1 METMVTKRAL
11 KIPTSPLRASRVM
24 VQLSPEARVLFDC
37 MTAAS
42 GQLKLFLIAELV
54 DAALPAVANA
64 LEAIEHAKAGRVEEA
79 SRLMSRF
86 AHEATSDLAQQQLQL
101 EQLVDARTI
110 AGKRA
115 KRRGS
120 SGRATP

>member
-1 METMVTKRAL
+1 METMATNPASKIHARA
-11 KIPTSPLRASRVM
+11 PRVM
-24 VQLSPEARVLFDC
+24 VQLSPEARVLLDR
-37 MTAAS
+37 MTAAT
-42 GQLKLFLIAELV
+42 GQPKSSLISELV
-54 DAALPAVANA
+54 DAGLPAVANA

-86 AHEATSDLAQQQLQL
+86 AHEATAQLAQQQLQL
-101 EQLVDARTI
+101 EQVVDARTI

>member
-1 METMVTKRAL
+1 MEIMVTKRAL
-11 KIPTSPLRASRVM
+11 KIPTSPSRAPRVM
-24 VQLSPEARVLFDC
+24 VQLSSEARVLFDC

-42 GQLKLFLIAELV
+42 GQLKSSLIVELV

-64 LEAIEHAKAGRVEEA
+64 LEAIEHAKVGWVEEA

-86 AHEATSDLAQQQLQL
+86 AHEATSDFAQQQLQL

>member
-11 KIPTSPLRASRVM
+11 KISTSPSRVFRVM
-24 VQLSPEARVLFDC
+24 VQLSSEARVLLDC

-42 GQLKLFLIAELV
+42 GQSKLFLIAELV
-54 DAALPAVANA
+54 DAALPAVANV

-79 SRLMSRF
+79 SRFMSRF
-86 AHEATSDLAQQQLQL
+86 AYEVISDLAQQQLQL

-120 SGRATP
+120 SGRVTL

>member
-1 METMVTKRAL
+1 MDT
-11 KIPTSPLRASRVM
+11 
-24 VQLSPEARVLFDC
+24 
-37 MTAAS
+37 
-42 GQLKLFLIAELV
+42 
-54 DAALPAVANA
+54 ALPAVANA
-64 LEAIEHAKAGRVEEA
+64 LEAIEHAKTGRVEEA

-110 AGKRA
+110 AEKKT